1 MWSQYPNSEKTK
13 HLELS
18 VKFWLKFL
26 SNVSSIREKIQTPL
40 NILFYVLKNTSMKI
54 SLWSKNTSFW
64 ILLCFPKT

>member
-26 SNVSSIREKIQTPL
+26 SNVSSIREQIQTPL
-40 NILFYVLKNTSMKI
+40 TILFYALKNTSMKI
-54 SLWSKNTSFW
+54 SL
-64 ILLCFPKT
+64 